1 MIASLR
7 GTVLVKRPDILIIEV
22 SGVGYQVGVPV
33 VTLAELPDEGQDVFL
48 HIYTHV
54 REDSLQLFGFKREEE
69 KRFFVSLLGVSGIG
83 PKVALNI
90 LSGGPYR
97 DLVMA
102 LESSDVAFL
111 TKIPGLGKK
120 TAQRMIMEL
129 KGKLPVEEETAKD
142 MTYTDALSA
151 LMNLGYKKPIAI
163 EALDMANKKGIS
175 TLEGFIKESLRLLT
189 AGLNDEKR

>member
-48 HIYTHV
+48 YIYTHV
-54 REDSLQLFGFKREEE
+54 REDSLQLFGFMREEE
-69 KRFFVSLLGVSGIG
+69 KRFFVSLLSVSGIG

-90 LSGGPYR
+90 LSGGPYK
-97 DLVMA
+97 DLVTA
-102 LESSDVAFL
+102 LEASDIAFL

-120 TAQRMIMEL
+120 TAQRIIMEL

-142 MTYTDALSA
+142 RTYTDALSA
-151 LMNLGYKKPIAI
+151 MINLGYKKPMAA
-163 EALDMANKKGIS
+163 EALDMAYKKGIS
-175 TLEGFIKESLRLLT
+175 NLEGLIKESLRLLT
-189 AGLNDEKR
+189 AGMNDEKH